1 MVIFSVPRGPLFQ
14 AYCYETIWS
23 IRQFVQTVQIVEDV
37 KIVETVETV
46 KIVETVET
54 VKIVKI
60 VKIVNGERDECY
72 SLYVV
77 GYT

>member
-37 KIVETVETV
+37 KIVEIVETVEDV
-46 KIVETVET
+46 KIVETVE
-54 VKIVKI
+54 IVQ
-60 VKIVNGERDECY
+60 IVNGERDESY
-72 SLYVV
+72 TLYVV